1 MGLPT
6 ACLLGNIGAKVVG
19 SDTNARIVESVNR
32 GISPLPEPG
41 LGQYVKK
48 LSKEGKLKANVIL
61 TRDAGHLL
69 PRFFNIK

>member
-1 MGLPT
+1 MANIMTLPAIEIRRKLRSGDLPVAVVGLGWMGLPT

-41 LGQYVKK
+41 LDN
-48 LSKEGKLKANVIL
+48 L
-61 TRDAGHLL
+61 
-69 PRFFNIK
+69 